1 MRLWPEGRFWPLA
14 PMAKADQEEIAQIQ
28 RLEEQQLVLVLQRWG
43 WEHQKLELGCQK
55 LVLLEKP
62 RRMGCWLVL

>member
-1 MRLWPEGRFWPLA
+1 
-14 PMAKADQEEIAQIQ
+14 
-28 RLEEQQLVLVLQRWG
+28 VLVLQKWG

-62 RRMGCWLVL
+62 RRKGCWLVQQVAELRS